1 MICSWKIPRR
11 AFARPHRLKPV
22 LPPPWCGVFAQSGA
36 SLLLAESGFGCRY
49 ADCYSG
55 RLAVRFILILVV
67 FSLSSAWA
75 DDRAL
80 LERAIMSG
88 DLTTMES
95 LLSGGVDPN
104 LAGISGQTPLNL
116 ALISGRPSQNKTIE
130 LLLTWHADPNA
141 PVNAWLNGKHLP
153 ETPLR
158 YAIHSGNLPLA
169 TLLLRNG
176 AHIDAR
182 GPDGSTAVHLAVLDH
197 RLDAMRLLL
206 DQGADPN
213 IRDATGGAPLD
224 DAVWAGSAEAVALLL
239 VHGARLNEPDTMT
252 GATPI
257 NEAAFRGGVSVVQFL
272 LERHPDLTI
281 PDARGY
287 RPLDNAIRMKKE
299 DAALLFLDAE
309 SQERLTPEFL
319 AKTMETA
326 IQKDE
331 ARVTE
336 ALLQKGVPRD
346 TPLASG
352 TTPLDAAAFAGAVNV
367 VRFLLEIG
375 ADPNVGGE
383 DGNIPLVDA
392 SLKGFDA
399 VVSLLLD
406 HGAGVNK
413 VSAVSG
419 TTALYAAASFGR
431 LSVVKLLLAR
441 GADPG
446 LCGKTRKSPY
456 QVAVEN
462 KYVDVAAV
470 IRGYPGA
477 LSCKQ

>member
-1 MICSWKIPRR
+1 MPYL
-11 AFARPHRLKPV
+11 RPCVLFLHRSQPCIYRQN
-22 LPPPWCGVFAQSGA
+22 CGFVG
-36 SLLLAESGFGCRY
+36 G
-49 ADCYSG
+49 
-55 RLAVRFILILVV
+55 ILIARVRGLPVTLFLVLTAL
-67 FSLSSAWA
+67 SLCAAWA
-75 DDRAL
+75 DDRTL

-116 ALISGRPSQNKTIE
+116 ALISGRPSQTKTIE

-169 TLLLRNG
+169 TLLLSNG
-176 AHIDAR
+176 AHVDAR
-182 GPDGSTAVHLAVLDH
+182 GPDGSTLAVHLAVLDR

-206 DQGADPN
+206 DQAADPN
-213 IRDATGGAPLD
+213 IRDAQGGAPLD
-224 DAVWAGSAEAVALLL
+224 DAVWEGSAEAIALRL
-239 VHGARLNEPDTMT
+239 VHGARLNEPRYYDR

-272 LERHPDLTI
+272 LERHADLTI

-287 RPLDNAIRMKKE
+287 RPLDNAIRMGKE
-299 DAALLFLDAE
+299 EAALLLLDAE

-331 ARVTE
+331 ARVVE
-336 ALLQKGVPRD
+336 ALLHRGVPHD
-346 TPLASG
+346 GSLTSG
-352 TTPLDAAAFAGAVNV
+352 STPLDAAAFAGAVKV
-367 VRFLLEIG
+367 VRFLLESG
-375 ADPNVGGE
+375 ADPDGAVSGGGE
-383 DGNIPLVDA
+383 DGNSPLVDA

-399 VVSLLLD
+399 VVGLLLD

-413 VSAVSG
+413 VSAASG

-431 LSVVKLLLAR
+431 LSVVKVLLTR

-470 IRGYPGA
+470 MRGYPGA
-477 LSCKQ
+477 MACTR